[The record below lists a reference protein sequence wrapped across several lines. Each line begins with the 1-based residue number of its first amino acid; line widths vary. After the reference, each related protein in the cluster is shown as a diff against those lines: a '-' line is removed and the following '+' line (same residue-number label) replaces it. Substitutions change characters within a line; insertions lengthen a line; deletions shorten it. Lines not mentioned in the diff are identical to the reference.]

1 MALDPW
7 IAALGMTMMFMAPKL
22 GYYDI
27 TPATIWFCIH
37 LWLAT
42 IDWSFYGGNDGL
54 VMLTHAKKNKLSG
67 GLRAEDKCSKIDNNG
82 L

>member
-1 MALDPW
+1 MVLPVENLIWFCRVHCVHDHPQTPKALISSYGKNSQWPMALDPW

-37 LWLAT
+37 L
-42 IDWSFYGGNDGL
+42 
-54 VMLTHAKKNKLSG
+54 
-67 GLRAEDKCSKIDNNG
+67 
-82 L
+82 